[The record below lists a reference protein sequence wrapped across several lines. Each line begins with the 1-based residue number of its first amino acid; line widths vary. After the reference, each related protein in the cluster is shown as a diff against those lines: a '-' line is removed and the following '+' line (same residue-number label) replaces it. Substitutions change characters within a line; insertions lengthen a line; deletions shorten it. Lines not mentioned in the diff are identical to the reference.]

1 MNGLKKIMN
10 ERMISQ
16 TRLARDAGVSQPLIN
31 AYITN
36 KSAPS
41 VENLCKIA
49 DYLHVTTDELL
60 GRDTR
65 LINTACLDNKTQE
78 VIKQVMNLSSNQL
91 DLALQFLNALN
102 NNN

>member
-78 VIKQVMNLSSNQL
+78 VINTV
-91 DLALQFLNALN
+91 LNMSPDEVEKLLN
-102 NNN
+102 IIKIVKS